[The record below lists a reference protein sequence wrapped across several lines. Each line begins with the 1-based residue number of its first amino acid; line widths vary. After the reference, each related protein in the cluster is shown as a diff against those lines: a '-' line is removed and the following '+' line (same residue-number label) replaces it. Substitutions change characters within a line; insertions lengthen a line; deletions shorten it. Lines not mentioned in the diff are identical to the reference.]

1 MKHTLKLE
9 KVIPIEELW
18 KILRNVVF
26 RGLYNSK
33 GEKMRPYE
41 HAKFTFAKVY
51 PLKEIGFPA
60 EIEVD
65 GKRDILFTPQPTI
78 YQTQIEITE
87 TVDEFLRG
95 EGIRMTDLREGVQYL
110 WEGRGTFHILPPVI
124 EKHTYVLNNGFIDL
138 PHLLNRFSGTYV
150 KDARGNLHHLGN
162 IELHNFFIDE
172 VSQLTHLDTF
182 NSTASIIN
190 YGLPYHGEHVFHIIC
205 DGAHRL
211 DYVLEK
217 LQQPITV
224 IVAEAESGE
233 QPLIPYYA
241 FPAPLRP
248 TIRLSSKKAE
258 KMFYRLERDKIHLL
272 NDFIR
277 KILHY
282 DWEAAGLLVGKL
294 RSNVEIY

>member
-9 KVIPIEELW
+9 KVIPIEELRQ
-18 KILRNVVF
+18 ILRNVAF
-26 RGLYNSK
+26 RGLYDSK
-33 GEKMRPYE
+33 GEKVRPYE
-41 HAKFTFAKVY
+41 HAKFSFAKVY
-51 PLKEIGFPA
+51 PLKGIGFPA
-60 EIEVD
+60 EIEI
-65 GKRDILFTPQPTI
+65 GEQRDILFTAQPTI

-95 EGIRMTDLREGVQYL
+95 KGIQMTDLREGIQYL

-124 EKHTYVLNNGFIDL
+124 EKHTYSLNNGFIDL
-138 PHLLNRFSGTYV
+138 PMLLNRFSGTYA

-172 VSQLTHLDTF
+172 VSQLAHLDTF
-182 NSTASIIN
+182 NSTAPIMN
-190 YGLPYHGEHVFHIIC
+190 YGLLYNGDHTFHIIC

-211 DYVLEK
+211 DYALEK

-224 IVAEAESGE
+224 LVAEAESE
-233 QPLIPYYA
+233 EHPLIPYYA
-241 FPAPLRP
+241 FPVPLRP

-272 NDFIR
+272 NDIIK